1 MNSKKGAPNRGK
13 TPKKR
18 PKEKVGAQSYKKTSR
33 GLQRLVHDL
42 EIHQVELNLQ
52 NEELRKAQVELAA
65 SRDRYTDLYEFAPI
79 AYVTLD
85 KQGRILESNLM
96 AARLLGVER
105 RSLLRANLTKFVSS
119 ESQDDW

>member
-42 EIHQVELNLQ
+42 EIHQIELKLQ
-52 NEELRKAQVELAA
+52 NEELRNAQVELAA
-65 SRDRYTDLYEFAPI
+65 SRDRYTDLYEFAPVGYI
-79 AYVTLD
+79 TVNNTR
-85 KQGRILESNLM
+85 KIVN
-96 AARLLGVER
+96 
-105 RSLLRANLTKFVSS
+105 ANLAAASMLGI
-119 ESQDDW
+119 